1 MAELRQSHKCN
12 RKPMSSTFIISE
24 NEVLLWR
31 DSKISRPYWRFAV
44 VESVI
49 VSKDNKVVGAKARLL
64 KSNVLERPINMLY
77 PIEATK
83 INNANKSHS
92 PLEKGNKPVID
103 FVVDN
108 IDFRFDKTVMKNDNA
123 VKPSSVVIK
132 PDDDNDMKD
141 EGKHRREWR

>member
-1 MAELRQSHKCN
+1 M
-12 RKPMSSTFIISE
+12 
-24 NEVLLWR
+24 
-31 DSKISRPYWRFAV
+31 
-44 VESVI
+44 
-49 VSKDNKVVGAKARLL
+49 VGAKARLL

-132 PDDDNDMKD
+132 SDDDNDMKD
-141 EGKHRREWR
+141 EGKHRRE

>member
-1 MAELRQSHKCN
+1 M
-12 RKPMSSTFIISE
+12 
-24 NEVLLWR
+24 
-31 DSKISRPYWRFAV
+31 
-44 VESVI
+44 
-49 VSKDNKVVGAKARLL
+49 GAKTRLPN
-64 KSNVLERPINMLY
+64 SNVLERTIN

-83 INNANKSHS
+83 INNANKSYS

-141 EGKHRREWR
+141 EGKHRRE